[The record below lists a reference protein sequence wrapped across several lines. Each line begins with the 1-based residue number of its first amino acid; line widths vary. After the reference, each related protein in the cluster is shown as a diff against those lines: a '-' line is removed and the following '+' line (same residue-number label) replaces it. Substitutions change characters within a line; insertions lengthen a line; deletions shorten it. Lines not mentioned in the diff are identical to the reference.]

1 MEITKNIQHVK
12 DVEFR
17 LVLALNNRFSLSS
30 IWLSTFVLILREY
43 MNLFVTPICLHF
55 IGKLDNTWVI
65 QWLNLDTAV
74 F

>member
-43 MNLFVTPICLHF
+43 VNLFVTPICLYF
-55 IGKLDNTWVI
+55 IGKLDNIWVI
-65 QWLNLDTAV
+65 Q
-74 F
+74 